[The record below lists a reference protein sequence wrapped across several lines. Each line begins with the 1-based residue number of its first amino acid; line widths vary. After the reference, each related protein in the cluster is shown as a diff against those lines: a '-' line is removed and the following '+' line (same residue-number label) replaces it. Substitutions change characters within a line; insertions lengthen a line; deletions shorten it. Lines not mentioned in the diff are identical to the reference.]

1 MPATW
6 RDPLKARATQ
16 QRHDDLREG
25 LAKLY
30 AHDEQ
35 AVQSPG

>member
-16 QRHDDLREG
+16 QRHDDLREA
-25 LAKLY
+25 LAQLY
-30 AHDEQ
+30 AHWEE
-35 AVQSPG
+35 AVEFNS